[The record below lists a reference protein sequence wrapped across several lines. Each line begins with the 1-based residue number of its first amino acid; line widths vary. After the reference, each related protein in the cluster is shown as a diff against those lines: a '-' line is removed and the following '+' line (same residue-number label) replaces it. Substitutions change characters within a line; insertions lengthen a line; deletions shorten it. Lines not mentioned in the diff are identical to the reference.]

1 MKDNRITIRAVVW
14 GILIAALFA
23 VLTVYAENFLMLQLA
38 ACQIPVLP
46 YLLLILSILLINP
59 ICRLVRIIRPFT
71 VVEILLVFMMGAV
84 SSSVATYG
92 LADQLLPIVG
102 NLFNSDWNNK
112 QSEWNRYVTPFVNE
126 SYFVAVPG
134 IQGAAQEY
142 HQAMEDWSALKKSCD
157 IARRFQDEQTRSAAA
172 ATDLQKAEADTAL
185 PAAKKAVL
193 VSSARAALDKAR
205 KSCQTAEAQWLT
217 LRAQGLTNLAEVMQ
231 VYPARVQQADAR
243 ADEAEERLSELQNQ
257 AFAKIKVYRR
267 GLPNRLAAYPA
278 VFPMPDDDL
287 HSYFG
292 RYQRLVKGLAAV
304 RELKQAIAQLDRS
317 SPTAPPSADILAD
330 VDRRLTA
337 ALAELQPLGDNRE
350 WLTRKT
356 TFQQEDSLLTT
367 RRQELEQRLKQVNE
381 EKRNAQYGAVRALE
395 SQADDL
401 ASDIRKQD
409 KRQQKLATR
418 REVNE
423 WQLTSVSNVNAL
435 AGEIKG
441 LHQQIQVSPPTARE
455 LKTKLI
461 ALLPVFASVDISLRR
476 FFIGEV
482 PWSYWIR
489 PVLRWLLLIGLTYVV
504 LMSLNVLV
512 FRQWAHNEKLT
523 YPLAE
528 LPKALVGGVEGN
540 GYIPQLFGS
549 GLFWAGAALSGLI
562 MGWNLLCATN
572 VIPGLTKLDMLHSWY
587 PYVANTQFEA
597 LGGVRS
603 EVFFTMIGLSF
614 LIPKNISFSL
624 WFFQLVA
631 MFQLLLMVWTGQG
644 IDARSFQT
652 NWWYLLNFQTAEGQG
667 AVIVFSSVMLYKCR
681 KYILCAL
688 RPATVADLEPDERKE
703 LRLASLA
710 FIGCS
715 IGVIVQLSWG
725 MGANLGYTIF
735 CYVLIILITIGMV
748 RAVTEGGLLA
758 VKTYVSPFHVL
769 RAFFGLDQKWTSAS
783 LFTPLMI
790 YYGIMFLDIKAFIA
804 PQMAN
809 ALKIRDDFKM
819 RRGVFHLAIALAIV
833 AATLSAIAAILMLA
847 YAHGA
852 DTMNSWFHTNMPKN
866 FFGNFNGMIKN
877 PPVSSPT
884 SALWLTVGAIVMA
897 VLLYLRQFLFWL
909 PHPLGMVMFVN
920 PAMPYYWFSILLG
933 WMGNVLVTKHGNKDA
948 YRRACGF
955 FIGLI
960 VGELVIVILGMIIS
974 MLTGISIRIDLN
986 RL

>member
-1 MKDNRITIRAVVW
+1 MKDHRITIRAVAW
-14 GILIAALFA
+14 GILFSALFA
-23 VLTVYAENFLMLQLA
+23 VLTVYAENFLSLVLT

-59 ICRLVRIIRPFT
+59 ICRLTRIIRPFT
-71 VVEILLVFMMGAV
+71 VVEILVVFIMGAV
-84 SSSVATYG
+84 SSSVATFG
-92 LADQLLPIVG
+92 LADALIPIVG

-126 SYFVAVPG
+126 AYFVAVPG

-142 HQAMEDWSALKKSCD
+142 HQALEDWSVLKKRCD
-157 IARRFQDEQTRSAAA
+157 TARRFQDEQIRVAAA
-172 ATDLQKAEADTAL
+172 AADLQKAEADPAL

-193 VSSARAALDKAR
+193 VSSARAALANAR
-205 KSCQTAEAQWLT
+205 KSCQAAEAQWLT
-217 LRAQGLTNLAEVMQ
+217 LRAQGLINLAEVLQ

-243 ADEAEERLSELQNQ
+243 ADAAEARLAKLQQQ

-267 GLPNRLAAYPA
+267 GLPRRLAAYPG
-278 VFPMPDDDL
+278 VFPMPEDDL

-292 RYQRLVKGLAAV
+292 RYQRLVKGLVAV
-304 RELKQAIAQLDRS
+304 RELKQALARLDRL
-317 SPTAPPSADILAD
+317 PPAAPPDAAALVDIN
-330 VDRRLTA
+330 RRLMA
-337 ALAELQPLGDNRE
+337 ASAELQPLGDNRE
-350 WLTRKT
+350 WLARKAA
-356 TFQQEDSLLTT
+356 FRQEEDLLAA
-367 RRQELEQRLKQVNE
+367 RRLELEQRLKQVNE

-395 SQADDL
+395 NQADDL
-401 ASDIRKQD
+401 ASDIKKQGQ
-409 KRQQKLATR
+409 RQQKLASR

-423 WQLTSVSNVNAL
+423 WQLTCASNVQAL
-435 AGEIKG
+435 ADEIRAVQ
-441 LHQQIQVSPPTARE
+441 QQIQTQPPAAKE
-455 LKTKLI
+455 LKTKLS
-461 ALLPVFASVDISLRR
+461 ALLPLFASVDISLRGY
-476 FFIGEV
+476 FIGEV
-482 PWSYWIR
+482 PWSYWVG
-489 PVLRWLLLIGLTYVV
+489 PVSRWLLLIGMTYVV
-504 LMSLNVLV
+504 LMSLNVLI

-549 GLFWAGAALSGLI
+549 GLFWAGAALSGII
-562 MGWNLLCATN
+562 MSWNLLCATN
-572 VIPGLTKLDMLHSWY
+572 VIPGLEKLDLIHSWW
-587 PYVANTQFEA
+587 PYVLNTQFEA

-624 WFFQLVA
+624 WFFQLAA

-644 IDARSFQT
+644 IDARSFPT

-725 MGANLGYTIF
+725 MGASLGYTIF

-758 VKTYVSPFHVL
+758 VKTYVSPFHAL

-783 LFTPLMI
+783 LFVPLMI

-819 RRGVFHLAIALAIV
+819 RRGVFHLAIALAII
-833 AATLSAIAAILMLA
+833 AAALTAIAAILMLA

-852 DTMNSWFHTNMPKN
+852 DTMSSWFHIGMPKN
-866 FFGNFNGMIKN
+866 FFGNFNGMIKD
-877 PPVSSPT
+877 PPVSAPT
-884 SALWLTVGAIVMA
+884 SALWLSVGAIVMA
-897 VLLYLRQFLFWL
+897 ALLYLRQFLFWL
-909 PHPLGMVMFVN
+909 PHPLGMVMLVN

-933 WMGNVLVTKHGNKDA
+933 WLGNVLVTKYGNQDA

-960 VGELVIVILGMIIS
+960 VGELVIVILSMIVSMVMGMP
-974 MLTGISIRIDLN
+974 IRIDLN